1 MVFEFSWQIGAGE
14 NSQIPV
20 KSSTIHS
27 PSNDTIFVSGN
38 DEPRLLNCAGA
49 GTNHDAQ
56 GRDPNEPPEEEE
68 SKTPPEDGDSN
79 KSPEEG
85 QQPSDK
91 AWDSFILETDLF
103 M

>member
-38 DEPRLLNCAGA
+38 DEPRLLNCA
-49 GTNHDAQ
+49 
-56 GRDPNEPPEEEE
+56 EEFQAL
-68 SKTPPEDGDSN
+68 SVDVTPFTSLTCTG
-79 KSPEEG
+79 
-85 QQPSDK
+85 
-91 AWDSFILETDLF
+91 
-103 M
+103 

>member
-38 DEPRLLNCAGA
+38 DEPRFLNCAGA
-49 GTNHDAQ
+49 DEPRSFQTLAISSIRQKFGQKNVCLVSQ
-56 GRDPNEPPEEEE
+56 GY
-68 SKTPPEDGDSN
+68 
-79 KSPEEG
+79 
-85 QQPSDK
+85 
-91 AWDSFILETDLF
+91 
-103 M
+103 

>member
-38 DEPRLLNCAGA
+38 DKPHFLSNFHQLIFQFVLCCHSRTRTQIKFIY
-49 GTNHDAQ
+49 TNRGWMKKSSLAQ
-56 GRDPNEPPEEEE
+56 NLAIG
-68 SKTPPEDGDSN
+68 K
-79 KSPEEG
+79 
-85 QQPSDK
+85 K
-91 AWDSFILETDLF
+91 ATISI
-103 M
+103 

>member
-38 DEPRLLNCAGA
+38 DVPHFLNCVRERAVWQAGA
-49 GTNHDAQ
+49 GDNSWEAKF
-56 GRDPNEPPEEEE
+56 
-68 SKTPPEDGDSN
+68 S
-79 KSPEEG
+79 
-85 QQPSDK
+85 
-91 AWDSFILETDLF
+91 
-103 M
+103 

>member
-38 DEPRLLNCAGA
+38 DEPRFLNCEHVCCSIWRLHEA
-49 GTNHDAQ
+49 GTIH
-56 GRDPNEPPEEEE
+56 
-68 SKTPPEDGDSN
+68 
-79 KSPEEG
+79 
-85 QQPSDK
+85 
-91 AWDSFILETDLF
+91 IDLLD
-103 M
+103 

>member
-38 DEPRLLNCAGA
+38 DEPRFLNCVSSVSSTVDQIFHENQCCVLKINLKNG
-49 GTNHDAQ
+49 
-56 GRDPNEPPEEEE
+56 
-68 SKTPPEDGDSN
+68 SDS
-79 KSPEEG
+79 P
-85 QQPSDK
+85 
-91 AWDSFILETDLF
+91 L
-103 M
+103 